1 MKFVQFGTFDFK
13 NGNIVK
19 EISTRLETEVKFQ
32 LSNLLKTKSPL
43 LPCEALDE
51 PHATMM
57 NYALQGCR
65 FYDVLS
71 SKESL
76 KPLSVSSARTAKH
89 RHAEEAW
96 RVHCVSFL

>member
-1 MKFVQFGTFDFK
+1 MITNRSTDIGLAIKHIREILEFVQFGTFDFK

-51 PHATMM
+51 PCATRM
-57 NYALQGCR
+57 NHALQGC
-65 FYDVLS
+65 
-71 SKESL
+71 
-76 KPLSVSSARTAKH
+76 
-89 RHAEEAW
+89 
-96 RVHCVSFL
+96 